1 MTSLGAS
8 DAQLDFSTIYTSAKQ
23 GFCRLEPD
31 GENHDMKPLLDLIIK
46 KVEPHEGDPEGAF
59 QMLVSSI
66 DYNDYVGRIAIG
78 KIQRGT
84 YNSKKQYTL
93 INRAGDMQEFKI
105 TKLFTYE
112 GMEQVEAEVAS
123 TGDIIGVAG
132 MKEVDIGET
141 IADSEYPEAL
151 PVIEIDEPT
160 LSINFIVNDSPFA
173 GREGKFVTSRQL
185 RDRLFKEVKKNVAL
199 RVEEGN
205 FFF

>member
-1 MTSLGAS
+1 
-8 DAQLDFSTIYTSAKQ
+8 
-23 GFCRLEPD
+23 
-31 GENHDMKPLLDLIIK
+31 MKPLLDLIVE
-46 KVEPHEGDPEGAF
+46 KVEPHAGDPEGAF

-66 DYNDYVGRIAIG
+66 DYSDYVGRIAIG
-78 KIQRGT
+78 KIQRGS

-112 GMEQVEAEVAS
+112 GLGQVESGVAL

-173 GREGKFVTSRQL
+173 GREGKVCHLAAIARPAVQGSQKKCRPPG
-185 RDRLFKEVKKNVAL
+185 RGDRWWG
-199 RVEEGN
+199 RVQG
-205 FFF
+205 FRAG